1 MSWYKEKANS
11 SLVYKVSTN
20 VSEGE
25 EKVTVACICA
35 ATEMTMERKKWGGT
49 SVSFSR
55 GCLPTLF
62 AQINPQRLTYLF
74 WSTVFFFSFPFLTDI
89 IVFVVSNLGHF

>member
-74 WSTVFFFSFPFLTDI
+74 WSTVLLALAAVIS
-89 IVFVVSNLGHF
+89 VSA